1 MVKGEYLVLKND
13 KISAQTS
20 SLNKARKWADEYEKK
35 YRTNCFVVKVMK
47 R

>member
-1 MVKGEYLVLKND
+1 MDYLVLKND

-20 SLNKARKWADEYEKK
+20 SLSKAKRLANEYEKK

>member
-1 MVKGEYLVLKND
+1 MRSEYFVLKGD
-13 KISAQTS
+13 KVSAQTS
-20 SLNKARKWADEYEKK
+20 SLKKAKKWADEFERK